1 MADAVVCVFS
11 IGHNGEG
18 LTYLAH
24 HRHKNN
30 ERTWNTSRISRTKN
44 MASYGKPVLAAA
56 FLMFSGHSALGGA
69 SPTPRASHAS
79 FRLAGIGMLRCTRRR
94 GANGHGLQA
103 MAFRKTPDTRAVRLT
118 TSRTACTRFFQVA
131 ANGQALPKAV
141 HSTACGN
148 AVLGAVFFSSGLWA
162 IK

>member
-1 MADAVVCVFS
+1 MVALA
-11 IGHNGEG
+11 HNGEG

-69 SPTPRASHAS
+69 SPTPRAPHAS

-131 ANGQALPKAV
+131 ANVELAAVRPCGGLVYRGELWQACVVRRLFI
-141 HSTACGN
+141 
-148 AVLGAVFFSSGLWA
+148 L
-162 IK
+162 